1 MSGKPFENA
10 DVEAVFR
17 AYPAVLREKLLL
29 LRQLIFE
36 TASATDG
43 VGALEETLKW
53 GQPSYLTTQTG
64 SGTTIR
70 IDRVKSG
77 PARYA
82 LYVHCQTNLIAVF
95 RELYPEEFTF
105 DGARSI
111 VFDCADA
118 IAEQALRHCVAL
130 ALTYHRAKPLRRQ
143 AGRAII

>member
-1 MSGKPFENA
+1 MAERPFENA

-17 AYPAVLREKLLL
+17 GYPGVLREKLLF

-43 VGALEETLKW
+43 VGKLEEALRW

-70 IDRVKSG
+70 IDRVKSA

-82 LYVHCQTNLIAVF
+82 LYVHCQTNLIATF
-95 RELYPEEFTF
+95 RELYPTQFRFE
-105 DGARSI
+105 GARSI
-111 VFDCADA
+111 VFDSADV
-118 IAEQALRHCVAL
+118 IPEPALRHCVAL
-130 ALTYHRAKPLRRQ
+130 ALTYHRDKKRNRR
-143 AGRAII
+143 